1 MRTSRWVTAAVLFT
15 GVVALAW
22 AQPGQGFGFGGGGP
36 VFLVINKAVQEDIK
50 ATDDQVTK
58 LSAWAKEEGQ
68 KIAEM
73 RKEKL
78 AGADFKSEEG
88 RAKIAEFNAEA
99 NKLAYADLEKANI
112 LKPEQLK
119 RVHQI
124 DRQNQGLR
132 AFTNPDVVA
141 ALKLTDD
148 QKAKIKGIVDENQKD
163 AQAIR
168 QEAGF
173 GGKGGNKGMKIEPA
187 KLEEMNKKLDKINT
201 SAMAKVNDVLTAEQK
216 TAWKEMTG
224 EPFDVSKLRQ
234 FGPPKKDE
242 E

>member
-1 MRTSRWVTAAVLFT
+1 MRTSRWVTAAVLFVA
-15 GVVALAW
+15 VVALAW

-36 VFLVINKAVQEDIK
+36 VALVVNKAVQEDIK

-58 LSAWAKEEGQ
+58 LTAWAKEEGQ
-68 KIAEM
+68 KIGEM

-78 AGADFKSEEG
+78 AGADFKTEEG
-88 RAKIAEFNAEA
+88 RAKIAEFNAEST
-99 NKLAYADLEKANI
+99 KIAYADLEKANI

-132 AFTNPDVVA
+132 AFSNPEVA
-141 ALKLTDD
+141 TALKLTDD
-148 QKAKIKGIVDENQKD
+148 QKAKIKGIAEETQKD

-168 QEAGF
+168 QEAGL
-173 GGKGGNKGMKIEPA
+173 GGKGMKGTKIEPA
-187 KLEEMNKKLDKINT
+187 KLEEMNKKLDKLNAG
-201 SAMAKVNDVLTAEQK
+201 AMAKVNDILTAEQK
-216 TAWKEMTG
+216 VAWKDMTG
-224 EPFDVSKLRQ
+224 EPFDVSKLRGG